1 MLTEKQKSGIRDIK
15 GFSPRYQDDFDR
27 RWEEA
32 VERLRGSCADLGRIA
47 LTVEWGR
54 TVKR

>member
-27 RWEEA
+27 RWED
-32 VERLRGSCADLGRIA
+32 VLERVRGSGYDIGKIVLSMA
-47 LTVEWGR
+47 LDGTR
-54 TVKR
+54 KH